1 MPQCRS
7 VALLVIIC
15 LCVYAQ
21 LRMALAGS
29 HRATVEPVPIAPK
42 AEVVQPAPWV
52 IPPSPPP
59 PPPPLPLH
67 AEPSEASGRRSAASP
82 SSTSSSSSMS
92 SSTSSS
98 STAEGGGATS
108 GASEVHVVVAADR
121 EQWAGVIGV
130 INSVRRNCAQPARL
144 RVHVVVT
151 AGTEG
156 AFGAFLRCHGV
167 AREHLEVLG
176 FSAARLP
183 KIKVSTLLTNLESP
197 LNFAR
202 FYLHELLPAVPKV
215 RCGPACPLPG
225 CLLCTPPFTAH
236 LPTVHL
242 LTVHLLTMR
251 VLTAHPPPMHP
262 PPMHPPTNHPPIT
275 MHLLITCAPAL
286 CRPRCSTST
295 PNLHPSPSPNPHP
308 YQNALPR
315 RGPSP

>member
-1 MPQCRS
+1 MPLLAMPQCRS
-7 VALLVIIC
+7 VALLAIIS

-29 HRATVEPVPIAPK
+29 HRATVEPGPIAPK
-42 AEVVQPAPWV
+42 AEVVQPAHEMPAPRI

-82 SSTSSSSSMS
+82 SSTSSASSMS

-202 FYLHELLPAVPKV
+202 FYLHELLPAVPKA
-215 RCGPACPLPG
+215 RCGPAGPLRR
-225 CLLCTPPFTAH
+225 CLLCTHPFTVH

-262 PPMHPPTNHPPIT
+262 PTTHPRIHD
-275 MHLLITCAPAL
+275 APADYL
-286 CRPRCSTST
+286 CTCCAA
-295 PNLHPSPSPNPHP
+295 
-308 YQNALPR
+308 QGALPR
-315 RGPSP
+315 RLN

>member
-7 VALLVIIC
+7 VAILAIIC

-29 HRATVEPVPIAPK
+29 HRATAEPVPIAPK
-42 AEVVQPAPWV
+42 AEVVQPAHEMPAPRI

-82 SSTSSSSSMS
+82 SSTSSSSSMF

-215 RCGPACPLPG
+215 RCWPGRPTAQLP
-225 CLLCTPPFTAH
+225 P
-236 LPTVHL
+236 V
-242 LTVHLLTMR
+242 
-251 VLTAHPPPMHP
+251 HPPVY
-262 PPMHPPTNHPPIT
+262 
-275 MHLLITCAPAL
+275 CAPAYCAPAHCTPAYHARAHCAPTSDAPTYHAPTYPRCTCLLPVHLL

-295 PNLHPSPSPNPHP
+295 PKLNPSPNPNPHP
-308 YQNALPR
+308 NQGVLPR
-315 RGPSP
+315 RGP

>member
-1 MPQCRS
+1 MPLAMPQCRS

-52 IPPSPPP
+52 IPPSPPL

-67 AEPSEASGRRSAASP
+67 AEPSEASGRWSAASP

-262 PPMHPPTNHPPIT
+262 PTTHPPIT
-275 MHLLITCAPAL
+275 IHLLITCAPAVPPKVL
-286 CRPRCSTST
+286 Y
-295 PNLHPSPSPNPHP
+295 LD
-308 YQNALPR
+308 A
-315 RGPSP
+315 